1 MPPKIKTEQEKQQM
15 RANIMD
21 AARELFVNKGVE
33 AVSMREIAK
42 LIGYSATAIYLHF
55 NDKESLLRAICEADF
70 LSLADALND
79 ISAIPDSLDRMVA
92 LGQGYAKFAL
102 TYPNHYQL
110 MFMTK
115 HTSDQLNNHENEQ
128 NNAEKNGYLQLKTV
142 VAAAHADGRFR
153 KELTDVSLIA
163 QTIWAA
169 MHGVCALQIMMSE
182 DDWFGWCDISERLA
196 LMQEVLLRGLVRE

>member
-21 AARELFVNKGVE
+21 AARELFVSKGVE

>member
-1 MPPKIKTEQEKQQM
+1 MPPKVKTEKEKQQM

-70 LSLADALND
+70 LSLADALHD
-79 ISAIPDSLDRMVA
+79 ISTIPDSLDRMVA

-110 MFMTK
+110 MFMTR
-115 HTSDQLNNHENEQ
+115 HASDQSKGHENVQ

-153 KELTDVSLIA
+153 QELTDINLIA

-169 MHGVCALQIMMSE
+169 MHGVCALQITMSQ

-196 LMQEVLLRGLVRE
+196 LMQDVILRGLVKE